1 MNKPNKIN
9 LIYCNRKFGKDL
21 IYNNLSPRMSD
32 PAFQINNTL
41 RQYIN
46 RKLDENENLLKLEK
60 EQFTDTK
67 INNKKL
73 KSIQGIVKRNN
84 DTNNNT
90 YFTNSPSKE
99 NMQLFSSVRNLS
111 LSIVQNNKNNEN
123 LNVIKSMIFNNK
135 DKAKEKNNK
144 KNVFSC
150 NKINDKKASKIKHLS
165 NSCNRDKKK
174 KNKNKNKNLKL
185 CMSGKIPRIK
195 TMNKFRKNNIAS
207 SMTDIIVKKITNI
220 TNTDN
225 KNKRSNVNNKYEVV
239 NECKTSNTKEK
250 KYNKTF
256 TRFNSSDFKN
266 INNENININIKS
278 SNRSNNNS
286 KNKNLTLSRRIS
298 NIATNRVKKNTSKN
312 KNKKH
317 IENKNNIKNDKKIK
331 KLDKRNILAKISH
344 KNSNKFMTNFTNNN
358 SINITKEKFKKLNKD
373 IKENYCCKKISKIN
387 SNIMNSDR
395 DSNGYPIHPKVRKT
409 KTYKTDSKTNNDNK
423 NKNKFRFKEEKNLD
437 GYELC
442 WNLKNDYSKDIDI
455 SLISINNQKKPCIKN
470 YKLCPNK
477 IYNTFN
483 NDNNNINNI
492 YLNNIQNVNNI
503 NNINNISHKQEN
515 LSNKNKEKYYSK
527 IVLLENEN
535 KILKDEIKESKN
547 RISVLE
553 NKIEELL
560 DDKNSK
566 ENSVCPQPTPYVVK
580 YSKDILSSKIK
591 DSKNKT
597 EDKIIYNNINEV
609 I

>member
-9 LIYCNRKFGKDL
+9 LIYSNRKFGKDL
-21 IYNNLSPRMSD
+21 IYNKLSPRMTD

-60 EQFTDTK
+60 DPFTDTK
-67 INNKKL
+67 INNQKL
-73 KSIQGIVKRNN
+73 KSFQGIVKRNN

-90 YFTNSPSKE
+90 YLTTSPCKD
-99 NMQLFSSVRNLS
+99 NMKKFSSVRNLS
-111 LSIVQNNKNNEN
+111 ISIVQNNKINEN
-123 LNVIKSMIFNNK
+123 LNIIKNVIFSNR
-135 DKAKEKNNK
+135 DKVKEKNNK
-144 KNVFSC
+144 KNTFSY
-150 NKINDKKASKIKHLS
+150 NKINDEKTTKIKHLS
-165 NSCNRDKKK
+165 NSCNKDKN
-174 KNKNKNKNLKL
+174 NKNKNMKL

-195 TMNKFRKNNIAS
+195 NMNKYCKNNIVS
-207 SMTDIIVKKITNI
+207 SITDIIAKKNTNI
-220 TNTDN
+220 INTDN
-225 KNKRSNVNNKYEVV
+225 KNKGLSGYNKYEAI

-250 KYNKTF
+250 KYNKNF

-266 INNENININIKS
+266 IKNKNININS
-278 SNRSNNNS
+278 SNRIKKKK

-298 NIATNRVKKNTSKN
+298 NIVANRVKKNESKN
-312 KNKKH
+312 KKQIENANNNKK
-317 IENKNNIKNDKKIK
+317 NKKIK
-331 KLDKRNILAKISH
+331 KLDKSNILAKISQ
-344 KNSNKFMTNFTNNN
+344 KNSNKFMTNFSNNN
-358 SINITKEKFKKLNKD
+358 NINIIKEKFKKINKD
-373 IKENYCCKKISKIN
+373 IKENYCWKKISKIN
-387 SNIMNSDR
+387 SNIINSNR
-395 DSNGYPIHPKVRKT
+395 ETNGYLTHPKVRKT
-409 KTYKTDSKTNNDNK
+409 KTYKTDSRNNND

-437 GYELC
+437 GYELY
-442 WNLKNDYSKDIDI
+442 WNLKNDYSKDIDL
-455 SLISINNQKKPCIKN
+455 SLISINNQKKPYIKN
-470 YKLCPNK
+470 CKLCPNK
-477 IYNTFN
+477 FYNSFN
-483 NDNNNINNI
+483 NDNNSINNI

-515 LSNKNKEKYYSK
+515 FSNKNKEKYYSK
-527 IVLLENEN
+527 IVFLENEN

-547 RISVLE
+547 RISALE

-597 EDKIIYNNINEV
+597 EDKIIYNN
-609 I
+609 

>member
-9 LIYCNRKFGKDL
+9 LIYSNKKFGKDF
-21 IYNNLSPRMSD
+21 ICNNLSPRMSD

-46 RKLDENENLLKLEK
+46 RKLDENQNLLKLEK
-60 EQFTDTK
+60 VQFTDTK

-73 KSIQGIVKRNN
+73 KLFHGIAKRNN

-99 NMQLFSSVRNLS
+99 NIPMYSSVRNLS
-111 LSIVQNNKNNEN
+111 TSIVQNNKNNAN
-123 LNVIKSMIFNNK
+123 LNLIKSVIFNNRN
-135 DKAKEKNNK
+135 KAQEKPNR
-144 KNVFSC
+144 KNIFSY
-150 NKINDKKASKIKHLS
+150 NKINDKKISKKKNLS
-165 NSCNRDKKK
+165 NSCNKDK
-174 KNKNKNKNLKL
+174 KNKNNNLKFS
-185 CMSGKIPRIK
+185 MSGKIPRIK
-195 TMNKFRKNNIAS
+195 TMNKFKKNMIAS
-207 SMTDIIVKKITNI
+207 SMTDIIVNKNNNI
-220 TNTDN
+220 NNTDN
-225 KNKRSNVNNKYEVV
+225 KHKGSNKHDKHEIV
-239 NECKTSNTKEK
+239 NECKTSNTKEN
-250 KYNKTF
+250 KYNKNF

-266 INNENININIKS
+266 TKSKNINGNNS
-278 SNRSNNNS
+278 HRSNNNS
-286 KNKNLTLSRRIS
+286 KNKNLTISRRVS
-298 NIATNRVKKNTSKN
+298 NIITTRIKNNTNKKQKHTENPKKN
-312 KNKKH
+312 
-317 IENKNNIKNDKKIK
+317 KIK
-331 KLDKRNILAKISH
+331 QLNKSNILAKISH
-344 KNSNKFMTNFTNNN
+344 KNSKKFVANFSNNN
-358 SINITKEKFKKLNKD
+358 SINIIKEKIKKLNKD
-373 IKENYCCKKISKIN
+373 IKENYCCKKITKIN
-387 SNIMNSDR
+387 SNIINNER
-395 DSNGYPIHPKVRKT
+395 GCNGYINHPKFK
-409 KTYKTDSKTNNDNK
+409 KAQTYRTEAKNYNDNK
-423 NKNKFRFKEEKNLD
+423 NKFYYKEEKNLD

-477 IYNTFN
+477 FYNTFN
-483 NDNNNINNI
+483 NDNSNINNI

-547 RISVLE
+547 RISALE

-591 DSKNKT
+591 DGKNEN
-597 EDKIIYNNINEV
+597 EDKMLYSNLNEV
-609 I
+609 IKKNNGE

>member
-1 MNKPNKIN
+1 MSKPNKIN
-9 LIYCNRKFGKDL
+9 LIYSNKKFGKDL
-21 IYNNLSPRMSD
+21 IYNNLSPRMND

-73 KSIQGIVKRNN
+73 KSFHGIVQRNN

-99 NMQLFSSVRNLS
+99 NPQLFSSVRNLS
-111 LSIVQNNKNNEN
+111 ISLAQNNKNSEN
-123 LNVIKSMIFNNK
+123 YNIIKSVIFNKRDKVK
-135 DKAKEKNNK
+135 DKVNRI
-144 KNVFSC
+144 NVFSC
-150 NKINDKKASKIKHLS
+150 NKIKDKKTNKIKQLS
-165 NSCNRDKKK
+165 NSCNKDK
-174 KNKNKNKNLKL
+174 KNKNKNLKL

-195 TMNKFRKNNIAS
+195 NMNKCRKNEIAS
-207 SMTDIIVKKITNI
+207 SMTDIIVKKNI
-220 TNTDN
+220 NINNTDS
-225 KNKRSNVNNKYEVV
+225 KNKKYNGQDKYEIT
-239 NECKTSNTKEK
+239 NECKTSNTKENKYK
-250 KYNKTF
+250 KNF
-256 TRFNSSDFKN
+256 TRFHSTDFKRIKN
-266 INNENININIKS
+266 RNININ
-278 SNRSNNNS
+278 SNHRSNNNS
-286 KNKNLTLSRRIS
+286 KNKSLTLSRRIS
-298 NIATNRVKKNTSKN
+298 IITTNRIKKNAN
-312 KNKKH
+312 KDKKY
-317 IENKNNIKNDKKIK
+317 IENANNQKKKIEKK
-331 KLDKRNILAKISH
+331 KLEKSNILPKISS
-344 KNSNKFMTNFTNNN
+344 KNSNKFITTFSNNN
-358 SINITKEKFKKLNKD
+358 SINIIKEKVRKLNKD
-373 IKENYCCKKISKIN
+373 IRENYCCKKKSKIKC
-387 SNIMNSDR
+387 NIINSDR
-395 DSNGYPIHPKVRKT
+395 DTDRYIIHPKVRKT
-409 KTYKTDSKTNNDNK
+409 KTYKTDSKTNKNNK
-423 NKNKFRFKEEKNLD
+423 NKLHFKEDKNID

-455 SLISINNQKKPCIKN
+455 SLISIHNQKKPCIKN
-470 YKLCPNK
+470 YKLCPNT

-483 NDNNNINNI
+483 NDNSNINNF
-492 YLNNIQNVNNI
+492 YLNNIQNV

-535 KILKDEIKESKN
+535 KILKNEIKESKN
-547 RISVLE
+547 RISALE

-597 EDKIIYNNINEV
+597 EDKIIYNNSNEV
-609 I
+609 VKKNIGE